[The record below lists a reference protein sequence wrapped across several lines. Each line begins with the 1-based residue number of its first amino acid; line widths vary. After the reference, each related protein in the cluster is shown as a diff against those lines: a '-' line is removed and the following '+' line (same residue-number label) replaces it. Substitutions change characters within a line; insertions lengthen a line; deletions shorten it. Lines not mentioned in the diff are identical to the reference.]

1 MASKLF
7 LVLKSPGEWGGMD
20 LLKSLAEDDSAVV
33 LLNDA
38 VMFALRDEGVAR
50 LKEACTEVYAMKDD
64 LQGRGIRPAD
74 GVVEIDYPRLVEL
87 IMDDFQQT
95 ITV

>member
-7 LVLKSPGEWGGMD
+7 LVLKSPGEWGGLD
-20 LLKSLAEDDSAVV
+20 LLESLADDDSAVV

-38 VMFALRDEGVAR
+38 VLFALKEAEVGR
-50 LKEACTEVYAMKDD
+50 LKELCVDVYAMKDD
-64 LQGRGIRPAD
+64 LQGRGIGPAY
-74 GVVEIDYPRLVEL
+74 GVKEIDYPRLVEL
-87 IMDDFQQT
+87 IMEDYQQT